1 MSPCKASRVSR
12 RRHGTRGLSA
22 IAAAALSTAFTPTPL
37 GSAEAAACVINGTP
51 VTTIA
56 TQAECD
62 ALVALYTSTDGPNWD
77 TNTGWTTPDR
87 PVHLAR
93 RHL

>member
-1 MSPCKASRVSR
+1 MARAACLPSLPQHSPRPSP
-12 RRHGTRGLSA
+12 
-22 IAAAALSTAFTPTPL
+22 PTPL

-56 TQAECD
+56 AQAECD